1 MNTRTFTADELC
13 QLTDIPKRTFRYY
26 IQLGLVDRP
35 IGETKAAHYTDTHL
49 DQLLRVKKLTEA
61 KVPLER
67 IRQVMDGAAEPPPP
81 PTQRPGTVEV
91 KTHLH
96 VLPGIE
102 LQISAGEAGMTPEQ
116 IRMLF
121 KEVMAAA
128 EKILDPHSPQPTPT
142 DRNVK

>member
-1 MNTRTFTADELC
+1 MNPKTFTADELSH
-13 QLTDIPKRTFRYY
+13 LTGLPKRTIRYY

-35 IGETKAAHYTDTHL
+35 IGETKAAHYIDTHL

-67 IRQVMDGAAEPPPP
+67 VRQVMAGETDAPPPQ
-81 PTQRPGTVEV
+81 TQKPGTVQV

-128 EKILDPHSPQPTPT
+128 EKIRDLPSPPPNPT
-142 DRNVK
+142 DRSVE